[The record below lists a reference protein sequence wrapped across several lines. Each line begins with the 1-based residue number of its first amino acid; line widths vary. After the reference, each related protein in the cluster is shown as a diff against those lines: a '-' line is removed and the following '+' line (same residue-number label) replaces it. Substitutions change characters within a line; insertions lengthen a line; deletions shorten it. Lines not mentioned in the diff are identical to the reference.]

1 MIYQLV
7 NCHHARRGFLRFAI
21 ETTIRASIEEV
32 WQAWTTRDDIT
43 QWNAASEDWH
53 CPAAEIDLR
62 SGGTS
67 PIAESTVISATSSA
81 LSRDVC
87 TAWLTTGLGAGLAC
101 QDLRRGTRVS
111 PGQRQDQPTG
121 ECHRSPITHRNE
133 TGSPCQE
140 LPWEDHPVTCGVTTI
155 GSEVM
160 EVDARWK

>member
-7 NCHHARRGFLRFAI
+7 NCHHARRGFLKFAI

-32 WQAWTTRDDIT
+32 WQAWIAPDDIT
-43 QWNAASEDWH
+43 QWNAASGDWH
-53 CPAAEIDLR
+53 CPVAEIDLR

-67 PIAESTVISATSSA
+67 PIAESTAISATSSA

-87 TAWLTTGLGAGLAC
+87 TARLTTGLGAGLA
-101 QDLRRGTRVS
+101 
-111 PGQRQDQPTG
+111 
-121 ECHRSPITHRNE
+121 
-133 TGSPCQE
+133 CQE

-160 EVDARWK
+160 EVDARWQ